1 MLSVTMTSDEDHSD
15 GDCCDC
21 RSATAGGKKN
31 LQCFPFVYLR
41 FHGVKPKSPDDPTS
55 STHFV
60 KVSECHV
67 FVDEMQ

>member
-1 MLSVTMTSDEDHSD
+1 MTVIVVTVGWPLQE
-15 GDCCDC
+15 
-21 RSATAGGKKN
+21 GKKN